1 MKRRVCLFGL
11 SANPPTGEGG
21 HVGIVRELSQMKMK
35 MMKNHNDNDD
45 ATATETDN
53 TNNVEEERFHEI
65 RILPVYSHMFN
76 EKRGNGM
83 QASYE
88 ARLEM
93 CRLAFREIP
102 KVIVSNDEEKC
113 FEWYAKRI
121 GKTKEEDRKNIR
133 VGTADLLDML
143 MDDTSTNS
151 NTSDS
156 SDSDSTQA
164 EYSFALG
171 ADTFM
176 DLSKLKWRRAADIFQ
191 LLNGRL
197 VVFHRKEEN
206 ENENENVVNKM
217 ITSDS
222 KYDLECRDSYLDLT
236 ELSQSCS
243 TNKDLDQRIDEI
255 AQSLHTKCPNLKEN
269 IILLNVPSL
278 TSVSSSRVRDSVD
291 GVDDVFLERS
301 LSPDVLDYVKKNRL
315 YSFAG

>member
-1 MKRRVCLFGL
+1 
-11 SANPPTGEGG
+11 
-21 HVGIVRELSQMKMK
+21 MKMK

-113 FEWYAKRI
+113 FEWYANKI
-121 GKTKEEDRKNIR
+121 GMTKEEDRKNIR

>member
-76 EKRGNGM
+76 EKRGRGM

-113 FEWYAKRI
+113 FEWYANKI
-121 GKTKEEDRKNIR
+121 GMTKEEDRKNIR

-278 TSVSSSRVRDSVD
+278 TSVSSSRVRNSV
-291 GVDDVFLERS
+291 GVDDEFLEMS

-315 YSFAG
+315 YSFAE